1 MEESKKMRKVILGMN
16 ITLDGYVVGPNGE
29 MDFFFRTM
37 TPAQFEMVTESLRET
52 DTIVLGRN
60 NYLEQASYWPTQT
73 TEMAALLNSHA
84 KIVVSKTLDK
94 LEWNNSRLA
103 TADIAEEIAQ
113 LKQQPGKNIVVTGGP
128 TLAQSLLRLG
138 LIEEI
143 TLTVHPI
150 VLGSGTPLFPE
161 LLNLKLISTRTFD
174 SGAIA
179 LAYQPVRNGDRQPQ
193 EDN

>member
-1 MEESKKMRKVILGMN
+1 
-16 ITLDGYVVGPNGE
+16 
-29 MDFFFRTM
+29 M

-73 TEMAALLNSHA
+73 TEMAALLNSHV

-103 TADIAEEIAQ
+103 TTDIAEEIAQ

-143 TLTVHPI
+143 NLTVHPV

-161 LLNLKLISTRTFD
+161 PLNLKLLSTRTFD

-179 LAYQPVRNGDRQPQ
+179 LTYQPIRNGDRQPQ

>member
-1 MEESKKMRKVILGMN
+1 MRKVILGMN

-29 MDFFFRTM
+29 IDFLFPTF
-37 TPAQFEMVTESLRET
+37 TPAQMEMETESLREV
-52 DTIVLGRN
+52 DTIVLGRV
-60 NYLEQASYWPTQT
+60 NYLEMAAYWPTQI
-73 TEMAALLNSHA
+73 TEMANLLNSHA
-84 KIVVSKTLDK
+84 KIVFSKTLDK

-103 TADIAEEIAQ
+103 TTDIAEEIAQ

-128 TLAQSLLRLG
+128 MLAQSLLRLG
-138 LIEEI
+138 LIDEI
-143 TLTVHPI
+143 NLTVHPV

-161 LLNLKLISTRTFD
+161 LLNLKLLSTRTFD

-179 LAYQPVRNGDRQPQ
+179 LTYQPVRNGDGPQ